1 VSVPQRPWRKAG
13 ASTAVQQHGGET
25 DPDSK
30 ERKQSMS
37 YVNGSGRES
46 PVSES
51 VAAVAANGNHSAQVS
66 PEHLSK
72 IRERLS
78 EPFDPSEIKWRV
90 TATSTQ
96 QTKHGPQKRGQLIAY
111 ADQRAYT
118 DRLNEVFG
126 EWGWTRDYD
135 VQVAQNFE
143 RRAPGDKKETAV
155 AAKVVV
161 VSKVTIHGL
170 GSHTGVGEEW
180 ADDQNAATRAEAQA
194 FKRACACFGLGRY
207 LYDLD
212 KIWIDL
218 DQYNRPVHTPSL
230 PDWALP
236 GYAQRE
242 AQRQAGRSRTEPR
255 QSLVRDELLAK
266 VQELRE
272 KVGYSLSLYVLNKY
286 AGGTEPDKIGHAKL
300 SIVFEK
306 LTDIGN
312 GIDRLRRAAAIIGD
326 SRYADICREL
336 NLASESIDD
345 IPDRDALKRLLAR
358 LEAEVTGKN
367 GSHTQGAPAMPI
379 GDARGRL
386 LQAAR
391 KMADKT
397 GKRLADVIS
406 EASDGRLTLDGLK
419 NLTDSDVTLVSAA
432 TARMA

>member
-1 VSVPQRPWRKAG
+1 
-13 ASTAVQQHGGET
+13 
-25 DPDSK
+25 
-30 ERKQSMS
+30 MS

-46 PVSES
+46 SVSES
-51 VAAVAANGNHSAQVS
+51 VAAVAANGNHSAQAS
-66 PEHLSK
+66 PERLNK
-72 IRERLS
+72 IRELLN

-90 TATSTQ
+90 TATSIQ

-180 ADDQNAATRAEAQA
+180 ADDENAATRAEAQA

-212 KIWIDL
+212 KTWIDL

-242 AQRQAGRSRTEPR
+242 AQRQAVRHQRNEPR
-255 QSLVRDELLAK
+255 QSLVRDEMLAK
-266 VQELRE
+266 VHELRE

-286 AGGTEPDKIGHAKL
+286 AGGAETEKVGHAKL
-300 SIVFEK
+300 TTVFER
-306 LTDIGN
+306 LTDIAN
-312 GIDRLRRAAAIIGD
+312 GIDRLRRATAIVGD
-326 SRYADICREL
+326 GRYAAICREL
-336 NLASESIDD
+336 NFASESIDD
-345 IPDRDALKRLLAR
+345 IPDRDALKLLLGR
-358 LEAEVTGKN
+358 VEAEAAGKN
-367 GSHTQGAPAMPI
+367 GNHAHGTAGMPI
-379 GDARGRL
+379 ADARGRL

-391 KMADKT
+391 KMAEKT

-406 EASDGRLTLDGLK
+406 EASDGRITMDGLK
-419 NLTDSDVTLVSAA
+419 SLTDSDVAQVSAA
-432 TARMA
+432 TARME

>member
-1 VSVPQRPWRKAG
+1 
-13 ASTAVQQHGGET
+13 
-25 DPDSK
+25 
-30 ERKQSMS
+30 MS

-242 AQRQAGRSRTEPR
+242 AQRQAGRSQRTEPR

-300 SIVFEK
+300 TIVFEK

-312 GIDRLRRAAAIIGD
+312 GIDRLRRAAAIVGD
-326 SRYADICREL
+326 SRYAAICREL

-345 IPDRDALKRLLAR
+345 IPDRDALKLLLAR

-367 GSHTQGAPAMPI
+367 GNHTQGSPAMPI
-379 GDARGRL
+379 ADARGRL

-406 EASDGRLTLDGLK
+406 EASDGRLTLDGVK
-419 NLTDSDVTLVSAA
+419 NLTDSDVALVSAA

>member
-1 VSVPQRPWRKAG
+1 
-13 ASTAVQQHGGET
+13 
-25 DPDSK
+25 
-30 ERKQSMS
+30 MS
-37 YVNGSGRES
+37 YVNGSGQES
-46 PVSES
+46 SLCAA
-51 VAAVAANGNHSAQVS
+51 VAAVAGGANHPEQMS
-66 PEHLSK
+66 PERLNK
-72 IRERLS
+72 IRELLS

-126 EWGWTRDYD
+126 EWGWTRDYN

-180 ADDQNAATRAEAQA
+180 ADDENGATRAEAQA

-212 KIWIDL
+212 KTWIDL
-218 DQYNRPVHTPSL
+218 DQYNRPAHTPSL

-236 GYAQRE
+236 SYAQRE
-242 AQRQAGRSRTEPR
+242 AERQAARNRRNEPR
-255 QSLVRDELLAK
+255 QSLVREEMLAK

-286 AGGTEPDKIGHAKL
+286 AGGAEPDKLGHAKL
-300 SIVFEK
+300 TVVFEK
-306 LTDIGN
+306 LADIGN
-312 GIDRLRRAAAIIGD
+312 GIERLRRAAAIVGD
-326 SRYADICREL
+326 ARHAIICREL
-336 NLASESIDD
+336 NFASESIDD
-345 IPDRDALKRLLAR
+345 IPDRDALKLLLGR
-358 LEAEVTGKN
+358 VEAEAAGKN
-367 GSHTQGAPAMPI
+367 GNNGNGGAAVPI
-379 GDARGRL
+379 ADARGRL

-391 KMADKT
+391 KMADRS

-419 NLTDSDVTLVSAA
+419 NLTDSDVALVAAA
-432 TARMA
+432 TTRLQ